1 MIKFKSAFK
10 KLAATAMAALTLV
23 ASFPGGNIA
32 SAEEADYTGTFD
44 SYIYFMGSSEG
55 SDDYDYIYN
64 APGDSNNL
72 GNITMNEAKGVK
84 VGDTFT
90 VSMEF
95 DKPVSEICS
104 LEPVLKAE
112 NIVTLDIKVKCTV
125 DGEQV
130 KLTTAGDK
138 KRWWFDDKART
149 TMKLYGGYEEFEESQ
164 QYFKDTE
171 NIPSGFK
178 KIEYEITIN
187 AATYSDAAFDPA
199 GKYNAYFCFQT
210 PAYSFR
216 NDWQG
221 DNGKYGLG
229 YTDETGMD
237 YFHQVTGWAPGDDSV
252 AEKRDGEF
260 IDAEVAGNG
269 TYQVKVTGLNF
280 DENEF
285 SSQSYFNLIF
295 LSTDIP
301 KNGEC
306 EITDIGLNI
315 DGNDIEISPIMNE
328 EVIEYQQWQIQNNW
342 QPAIKEIGYYAVPP
356 KEMTITFTVSGFNY
370 DKAADAESSSAESS
384 SAESSSAESS
394 SAEPAESSSAAPAES
409 SSAAPADSSSTKSD
423 SASSSADSASSSSSS
438 ASDSSSSSSGGLG
451 TPAII
456 GILAGAI
463 VVVGGI
469 IFAVTKKKK

>member
-10 KLAATAMAALTLV
+10 KLAAATMAALTLAV
-23 ASFPGGNIA
+23 SIPGGFRA
-32 SAEEADYTGTFD
+32 HAEEADYEGTFD
-44 SYIYFMGSSEG
+44 AYIYFMGSSEG
-55 SDDYDYIYN
+55 SDDYDLIYN
-64 APGDSNNL
+64 APGDAHNE
-72 GNITMNEAKGVK
+72 GGITMNEAKGVK

-95 DKPVSEICS
+95 DKPVGEIVS

-130 KLTTAGDK
+130 KLTTAGDR

-149 TMKLYGGYEEFEESQ
+149 TMKLYGGYEEFEENQ
-164 QYFKDTE
+164 QYFKDAE
-171 NIPSGFK
+171 NIPTGFK

-187 AATYSDAAFDPA
+187 AATYSDASFDPA
-199 GKYNAYFCFQT
+199 GKYNGYLCFQT

-229 YTDETGMD
+229 YTDDTGFD

-252 AEKRDGEF
+252 AEKRDGTF
-260 IDAEVAGNG
+260 IDAEIAGNG
-269 TYQVKVTGLNF
+269 TYEVKVTGLNF
-280 DENEF
+280 DEKEF
-285 SSQSYFNLIF
+285 ESQAYFNLIF

-301 KNGEC
+301 KNGGC
-306 EITDIGLNI
+306 EITDIALNI

-342 QPAIKEIGYYAVPP
+342 QAAIKEIGYYQVPP
-356 KEMTITFTVSGFNY
+356 EEMTITFTVSGFNY
-370 DKAADAESSSAESS
+370 DKKADAESSSADPAESSSAESS
-384 SAESSSAESS
+384 SAESA
-394 SAEPAESSSAAPAES
+394 PAESSSAAPAES
-409 SSAAPADSSSTKSD
+409 SSSAADSSTKSD
-423 SASSSADSASSSSSS
+423 SSSSAAASSSSSAADS
-438 ASDSSSSSSGGLG
+438 SSSSSSGGLG